1 MHNNC
6 IVICIITLHLVV
18 HLLKFHKTYIA
29 VTLVLKY
36 RNIKMAAKIIS
47 VTQNYQLLYTVYQ
60 FCFSKDHTQKII
72 YLKKEEIPPLNRHFL
87 NGQS

>member
-47 VTQNYQLLYTVYQ
+47 VTQNYQ

-72 YLKKEEIPPLNRHFL
+72 YLRKRRDSTFEPMLP
-87 NGQS
+87 